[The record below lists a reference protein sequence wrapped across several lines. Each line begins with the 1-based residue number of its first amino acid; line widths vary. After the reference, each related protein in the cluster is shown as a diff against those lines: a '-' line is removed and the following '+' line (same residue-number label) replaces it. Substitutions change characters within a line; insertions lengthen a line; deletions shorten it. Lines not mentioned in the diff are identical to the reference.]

1 MAIET
6 LLLAAAAKSSGGAGV
21 DSVAFIVVLI
31 LVALTAMYRLRRGGK
46 GPVTNWFPRSMRSRV
61 NEVYRKEGWPEP
73 YDRRGN
79 RAAPRD
85 D

>member
-1 MAIET
+1 MPILT
-6 LLLAAAAKSSGGAGV
+6 FLLAAAGKSSGGASV
-21 DSVAFIVVLI
+21 DSVVFIVVLI
-31 LVALTAMYRLRRGGK
+31 LVAVVSAYRLRRGGK
-46 GPVTNWFPRSMRSRV
+46 GPATNWFPRSMRSRV

-79 RAAPRD
+79 RVPPRD